1 MKNINKFIAI
11 VLCLLL
17 VATSFATVSAEE
29 SGFSGIVSKN
39 VEVSETGDVEVLI
52 DIAGNPGITAF
63 KFWLC
68 YDTDVL
74 TLKNNTVTDTG
85 LLEGKYPNSFV
96 AGRTPVSWF
105 GSDTNPVNNYENG
118 TIAIAEFE
126 MKEGFY
132 GTTEVKVEIEFAQ
145 NFVDDKFGNA
155 PDMEDGII
163 TVSRQR
169 LAIKDGVAI
178 ANSVNGETLIIAS
191 YDEDS
196 MVDCKVYPN
205 VAGDVKLTIADEI
218 NTTGATKVKAF
229 LWEDLDTLVPAC
241 NHAEEELNIT
251 DIN

>member
-1 MKNINKFIAI
+1 MTNIKKFITI
-11 VLCLLL
+11 ILCMLIAGSSL
-17 VATSFATVSAEE
+17 VTVSAEKSE
-29 SGFSGIVSKN
+29 FSGIVSKN

-163 TVSRQR
+163 TVSRKR
-169 LAIKDGVAI
+169 LAIKDGVVV
-178 ANSVNGETLIIAS
+178 ANDTNGKTLIIAS

-205 VAGDVKLTIADEI
+205 VAGNVKITIADVLDL
-218 NTTGATKVKAF
+218 NGATKVKAF
-229 LWEDLDTLVPAC
+229 LWEDLETLAPVC
-241 NHAEEELNIT
+241 DCAEEEIIT
-251 DIN
+251 SQT

>member
-1 MKNINKFIAI
+1 MKNIKKFTAI

-17 VATSFATVSAEE
+17 VTTSFATVSAEE
-29 SGFSGIVSKN
+29 SEFSGIVSKN
-39 VEVSETGDVEVLI
+39 VEVSENGDVEVLI

-74 TLKNNTVTDTG
+74 TLKNNIVKDAE

-105 GSDTNPVNNYENG
+105 GSDTNPVNNYKNG
-118 TIAIAEFE
+118 TIAIAEFK

-169 LAIKDGVAI
+169 LAIKDGVVV
-178 ANSVNGETLIIAS
+178 ANDTNGKTLILAS
-191 YDEDS
+191 YGEDN
-196 MVDCKVYPN
+196 MVDYKVYPN
-205 VAGDVKLTIADEI
+205 STGDVKLTIADEI

-229 LWEDLDTLVPAC
+229 LWENLETLVPVC
-241 NHAEEELNIT
+241 DCAEEIIT
-251 DIN
+251 SHQ

>member
-1 MKNINKFIAI
+1 MKNIKKFIAI

-17 VATSFATVSAEE
+17 VTTSFATVSAEE
-29 SGFSGIVSKN
+29 SEFSGIVSKT
-39 VEVSETGDVEVLI
+39 VEVSENGDVKVLI

-85 LLEGKYPNSFV
+85 LLVGKYPNSFV

-105 GSDTNPVNNYENG
+105 GSDDDPVNNYENG

-132 GTTEVKVEIEFAQ
+132 GTTEVKAEIEFAQ

-163 TVSRQR
+163 TVTRPK
-169 LAIKDGVAI
+169 LAIKDGVAT
-178 ANSVNGETLIIAS
+178 ANSVDGETLIIAS
-191 YDEDS
+191 YDENS

-205 VAGDVKLTIADEI
+205 VAGNVKLTIADEI

-229 LWEDLDTLVPAC
+229 LWKDLETCMPLG
-241 NHAEEELNIT
+241 NNAEEEL
-251 DIN
+251 